1 MKKYGIITHYHISNH
16 GAMLQLQ
23 ALIHVLK
30 SLGIEAKALRFEKSF
45 DYIDEDTRNKYR
57 FSLRSIPYFLKFLH
71 ENGLRKTW
79 FNFRKVRKFNRF
91 KRESNIIGEY
101 YSLAKDLDGIIVG
114 SDEVFALHTGPTPA
128 FFGHACPTE
137 NIFAYAASFGPTNYE
152 DIERLHCIP
161 FVKSGLES
169 MKAISVRDN
178 NTADI
183 VEKLT
188 GKKPLKVC
196 DPVILY
202 GYQKEIEDFGKLDH
216 QPYLLIYAYDNNMND
231 PVEVDMIKTFA
242 KKHGLKIVA
251 PGFYHCWCDEVIN
264 AGPIEILK
272 YFKNADFIVTDTFH
286 GSVMS
291 LITNRNFAVIT
302 RNNKNKL
309 VNLLDEYGQVG
320 RILSEEVTLDSLYEH
335 PIDYTAVNEE
345 MAKRRKES
353 FQYLSLSLT
362 LPHRE
367 GTLSSSSLSSSLEKN
382 EY

>member
-23 ALIHVLK
+23 ALIHVLR
-30 SLGIEAKALRFEKSF
+30 SLDVEAKALRFEKSF
-45 DYIDEDTRNKYR
+45 DFIDEETRNKYR
-57 FSLRSIPYFLKFLH
+57 ISLRSIPFFVKFLI
-71 ENGLRKTW
+71 ENGLRKSW
-79 FNFRKVRKFNRF
+79 FNFLKVRKFNRF
-91 KRESNIIGEY
+91 KKNSRIIGEY
-101 YSLAKDLDGIIVG
+101 YSLAKDLDGVIVG
-114 SDEVFALHTGPTPA
+114 SDEVFALHTGPTPV
-128 FFGHACPTE
+128 FFGHACPTD
-137 NIFAYAASFGPTNYE
+137 NVFAYAASFGPTNYE

-161 FVKSGLES
+161 FVKSGLEN

-178 NTADI
+178 NTGAI

-202 GYQKEIEDFGKLDH
+202 GYQKEIEDFGTLNH

-231 PVEVDMIKTFA
+231 PTEVDMIKTFA

-251 PGFYHCWCDEVIN
+251 PGFYHSWCDEMVN
-264 AGPIEILK
+264 AGPIEILR

-320 RILSEEVTLDSLYEH
+320 RILSEDVTLDSLYEH
-335 PIDYTAVNEE
+335 PIDYTTVNNE
-345 MAKRRKES
+345 MDKRRKES
-353 FQYLSLSLT
+353 LEYLSLSLT
-362 LPHRE
+362 LPSRE
-367 GTLSSSSLSSSLEKN
+367 GTLSSSSLSSSLEKH

>member
-1 MKKYGIITHYHISNH
+1 M
-16 GAMLQLQ
+16 
-23 ALIHVLK
+23 
-30 SLGIEAKALRFEKSF
+30 GIEAKALRFEKSF

-57 FSLRSIPYFLKFLH
+57 FSLRSIPYFLKFLY

-188 GKKPLKVC
+188 SKKPQKVC

-202 GYQKEIEDFGKLDH
+202 GYQKEIEDFGKLNH

-242 KKHGLKIVA
+242 KKHGLKIIA
-251 PGFYHCWCDEVIN
+251 PGFYHSWCDEVIN

-272 YFKNADFIVTDTFH
+272 
-286 GSVMS
+286 
-291 LITNRNFAVIT
+291 
-302 RNNKNKL
+302 
-309 VNLLDEYGQVG
+309 
-320 RILSEEVTLDSLYEH
+320 
-335 PIDYTAVNEE
+335 
-345 MAKRRKES
+345 
-353 FQYLSLSLT
+353 
-362 LPHRE
+362 
-367 GTLSSSSLSSSLEKN
+367 
-382 EY
+382 

>member
-1 MKKYGIITHYHISNH
+1 M
-16 GAMLQLQ
+16 
-23 ALIHVLK
+23 
-30 SLGIEAKALRFEKSF
+30 
-45 DYIDEDTRNKYR
+45 
-57 FSLRSIPYFLKFLH
+57 
-71 ENGLRKTW
+71 
-79 FNFRKVRKFNRF
+79 
-91 KRESNIIGEY
+91 
-101 YSLAKDLDGIIVG
+101 DGIIVG

-128 FFGHACPTE
+128 FFGHACPTD
-137 NIFAYAASFGPTNYE
+137 NIFSYAASFGPTNYE

-161 FVKSGLES
+161 FVKSGLEG

-178 NTADI
+178 NTEEI

-188 GKKPLKVC
+188 GKKPQKVC

-202 GYQKEIEDFGKLDH
+202 GYQKEIEDFGKLNH

-231 PVEVDMIKTFA
+231 PKEVAMIKAFA

-251 PGFYHCWCDEVIN
+251 PGFYHSWCDEIVN

-272 YFKNADFIVTDTFH
+272 YFKNANFIVTDTFH

-320 RILSEEVTLDSLYEH
+320 RILSEDVTLDSLYEQ
-335 PIDYTAVNEE
+335 PIDYTAVNAEIE
-345 MAKRRKES
+345 KRREDS
-353 FQYLSLSLT
+353 FQYLVGSLKC
-362 LPHRE
+362 
-367 GTLSSSSLSSSLEKN
+367 LS
-382 EY
+382 